1 MKCGDLSSSAVPPHQ
16 PPGHSNY
23 LLWSFGNMV
32 SSSTFHLPVSSSIS
46 YVKEGKLLKHCIGT
60 AWCYNFN
67 FYHCFKFLQ
76 QVSVDTNNMKIVEC
90 VSTQYEMDFL
100 LWDSYIKNNF
110 WSVLLVQSTGYC
122 ASKLCPIL
130 LLIHVISNQF
140 VCANYLLH
148 KDPLSII
155 VVY

>member
-100 LWDSYIKNNF
+100 LWNSYIKNNF

-122 ASKLCPIL
+122 AS
-130 LLIHVISNQF
+130 
-140 VCANYLLH
+140 
-148 KDPLSII
+148 
-155 VVY
+155 